1 MNAVLFFKKQ
11 VEMRKL
17 TLQSLLVKTWSTNKF
32 HQTNQLNRAGNI
44 LVTIRADL
52 PDSQEIINP
61 VKDRRT
67 ERTKNIPCPS
77 AHPRIG
83 HRGEYPLPHRGGR
96 KGGISFREK
105 ACSVER
111 GSNRNPFLFLRV
123 SRVLP
128 APANHLI
135 PFPFPN
141 ASRATY

>member
-1 MNAVLFFKKQ
+1 M
-11 VEMRKL
+11 
-17 TLQSLLVKTWSTNKF
+17 LVKTWSTNKF

-52 PDSQEIINP
+52 QDSREIIYP

-83 HRGEYPLPHRGGR
+83 HRGEYSLPHRGGR

-105 ACSVER
+105 VCSVER
-111 GSNRNPFLFLRV
+111 GQQQESFSILACFPCFTCARQPLN
-123 SRVLP
+123 
-128 APANHLI
+128 
-135 PFPFPN
+135 PFPFSKCKPRSLLMTSN
-141 ASRATY
+141 CF